1 MSKFSTTT
9 DEEFLQLSHCGEP
22 TFVLT
27 LAHLLD
33 QRACGIIYYWT
44 KGLYYIERKTFQ
56 KDKLSIQAP
65 FGTFLSAMHSSQK
78 SLISFCDISHLCLHS
93 LENLCMFKSAKFQT
107 IGFKYIPNTKRK
119 NLHLIP
125 PPQTV
130 PINVCLI
137 FAGTRSC

>member
-56 KDKLSIQAP
+56 KTNCQSRLPLEHS
-65 FGTFLSAMHSSQK
+65 SAMHSSQK

-93 LENLCMFKSAKFQT
+93 LEKLCMFKSAKFQT
-107 IGFKYIPNTKRK
+107 TRFKYIPNTKRK

-130 PINVCLI
+130 PINFCLI
-137 FAGTRSC
+137 FAGTQSC